1 MKKSELRQV
10 IRQTLKENSHLLEV
24 DIMSDLMRKII
35 GYVSGNK
42 SQPICGCPDGKA
54 YINCG
59 EDCGGGCCDH
69 NMMGKPIDPLSPPGS
84 PGPTIPPVPGSD
96 IVGSSKPMDPP
107 YGGGTGPTFPEP
119 KFPRIGEAD
128 EGGCPCYDIDGN
140 VTSLSSPECCKM
152 GRPPATRKASGP
164 EKGCDCY
171 DSDGN
176 ITGSSPECCK
186 MGFRDGI
193 READINLCGPSGTAC
208 TSFKDCTVGESCI
221 YGCCEFR
228 KQPVA
233 PSDPR
238 GRMAPAIRGM
248 RGMRETQQVPN
259 TAQQS
264 SMPIKKR
271 GPQGRGVRK

>member
-186 MGFRDGI
+186 MGFRDGM
-193 READINLCGPSGTAC
+193 REA
-208 TSFKDCTVGESCI
+208 K
-221 YGCCEFR
+221 YGCPCS
-228 KQPVA
+228 PPSPPDSPAVA
-233 PSDPR
+233 DRTMVYSPKCCGMPHNRPSAQIATTTTGR
-238 GRMAPAIRGM
+238 GIS